1 MVAEVMLPGFIM
13 GLTGLVVVIGCIAAS
28 FALGSPT
35 SGWIMA
41 AVAAVFMPVLFIVWL
56 KTLEKYFSLKTDQA
70 SYTGSRRELV
80 QLVGKQG
87 VAATTLR
94 PVGQAMIEG
103 KRIDVVA
110 AEGAIEN
117 GTAIKVVEV
126 KSNRVL
132 VRAVSV

>member
-1 MVAEVMLPGFIM
+1 MFAEILLPDIIM
-13 GLTGLVVVIGCIAAS
+13 GLIGLVIVIGCIAAS
-28 FALGSPT
+28 FALGSPA
-35 SGWIMA
+35 SGWIMV
-41 AVAAVFMPVLFIVWL
+41 AVSVVVVPGLFILWL

-70 SYTGSRRELV
+70 SYTGSRMELAE
-80 QLVGKQG
+80 LVGKQG
-87 VAATTLR
+87 VAVTMLR
-94 PVGQAMIEG
+94 PVGLALIEG